1 MKIIITENQN
11 FILRR
16 LTRFIEIVEE
26 QIEGYETQD
35 DNPWWCSAFYNP
47 DIFVDVLIERCINI
61 FIEENWDFF
70 HDDTDKGGANMD
82 ISVLNKIVE
91 QDYGNYVRNL
101 YVRKCGRN
109 RF

>member
-1 MKIIITENQN
+1 MKIVITENQN
-11 FILRR
+11 YILRR

-47 DIFVDVLIERCINI
+47 DIFVDVLIERCINT
-61 FIEENWDFF
+61 FIEENLDFF
-70 HDDTDKGGANMD
+70 HDETDKGGANMD

-91 QDYGNYVRNL
+91 ENYGNYVRNL

>member
-1 MKIIITENQN
+1 MRIIITENQN

-26 QIEGYETQD
+26 QIEWHESQD
-35 DNPWWCSAFYNP
+35 DNPWWCSAVYNP

-61 FIEENWDFF
+61 LIEEDWDSYRNN
-70 HDDTDKGGANMD
+70 TDRRGTNMD
-82 ISVLNKIVE
+82 FSVLNKIVE
-91 QDYGNYVRNL
+91 ESYGNYVRNL

-109 RF
+109 KF

>member
-11 FILRR
+11 YILRR
-16 LTRFIEIVEE
+16 FQQFIEIVEE
-26 QIEGYETQD
+26 QIEGYELND

-47 DIFVDVLIERCINI
+47 DIFVDALIERCINI
-61 FIEENWDFF
+61 FIEDNWHFF
-70 HDDTDKGGANMD
+70 HDNTDKGGSDMD

-91 QDYGNYVRNL
+91 ENYGNYVRNL